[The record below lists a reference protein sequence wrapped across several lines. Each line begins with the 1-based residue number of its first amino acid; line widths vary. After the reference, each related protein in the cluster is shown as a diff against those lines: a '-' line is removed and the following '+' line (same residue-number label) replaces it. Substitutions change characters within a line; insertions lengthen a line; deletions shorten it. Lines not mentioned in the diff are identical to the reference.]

1 MANVQTLDESS
12 GRWANCRIARMN
24 LSGAL
29 IGPAKELWKTMLAT
43 RAFFLDG
50 TGKLGENVA

>member
-24 LSGAL
+24 LNGAL

-43 RAFFLDG
+43 PAFF
-50 TGKLGENVA
+50 